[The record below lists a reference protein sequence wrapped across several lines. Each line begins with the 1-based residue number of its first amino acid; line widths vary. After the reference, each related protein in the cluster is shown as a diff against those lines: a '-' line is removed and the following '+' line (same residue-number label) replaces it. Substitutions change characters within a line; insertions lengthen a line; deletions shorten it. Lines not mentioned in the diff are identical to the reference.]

1 MNRDNDT
8 SWLSGSSKNSDEDR
22 GRGGRRRRRRREAD
36 NEESD
41 NVDNSSSSGGGGSK
55 VAETGKRESKF
66 AEKSDSK
73 KATKGWGDDDN
84 DDDAPPRNGP
94 SSGWGV
100 EGKTSSSSRSRNAVK
115 EKKKS
120 KASRDKFFDDDEGD
134 DIPVI
139 PDLEEEEDEVIEA
152 DIANAPKAQARRM
165 SSIRELD
172 LDIKLSLRDHVSAGV
187 DWIDLSLLTSSLAP
201 QQNVGE
207 PDIPWDFEDLF
218 ERVAQEIHAEDDK
231 TSTKALDGEGISG
244 YEKLSRKRGGRS
256 RP

>member
-41 NVDNSSSSGGGGSK
+41 NVDNSSSSGGGASK
-55 VAETGKRESKF
+55 EAETGKRESKF

-73 KATKGWGDDDN
+73 KATKGWDDD
-84 DDDAPPRNGP
+84 DDDDVPPRNGP

>member
-1 MNRDNDT
+1 MTTTTMLRHEMD
-8 SWLSGSSKNSDEDR
+8 LPVVGVSK
-22 GRGGRRRRRRREAD
+22 
-36 NEESD
+36 
-41 NVDNSSSSGGGGSK
+41 
-55 VAETGKRESKF
+55 AE
-66 AEKSDSK
+66 
-73 KATKGWGDDDN
+73 
-84 DDDAPPRNGP
+84 
-94 SSGWGV
+94 
-100 EGKTSSSSRSRNAVK
+100 TSSSSRSRNAVK

-152 DIANAPKAQARRM
+152 DIANALKAQARRM

-207 PDIPWDFEDLF
+207 PDIPWVFEDLF
-218 ERVAQEIHAEDDK
+218 RACR
-231 TSTKALDGEGISG
+231 SG
-244 YEKLSRKRGGRS
+244 NPCRG
-256 RP
+256 

>member
-1 MNRDNDT
+1 MTTTTMFRHEMD
-8 SWLSGSSKNSDEDR
+8 LPVVGVSKV
-22 GRGGRRRRRRREAD
+22 RRRRLPGAERRQ
-36 NEESD
+36 
-41 NVDNSSSSGGGGSK
+41 
-55 VAETGKRESKF
+55 GKE
-66 AEKSDSK
+66 
-73 KATKGWGDDDN
+73 
-84 DDDAPPRNGP
+84 
-94 SSGWGV
+94 
-100 EGKTSSSSRSRNAVK
+100 
-115 EKKKS
+115 KS

-207 PDIPWDFEDLF
+207 PDIPWVFEDLF

-231 TSTKALDGEGISG
+231 TSTKALDGEDISG